1 LPDLKPKSKM
11 PNRKWTTAVICSL
24 KPEFMRQTIDH
35 SLKLRL
41 NEGIVRDREAK
52 VEICAEYLEL
62 LENAPQI
69 ASKFTLHHA
78 HANISNSQKRKD
90 TRALEDEGVSGD

>member
-62 LENAPQI
+62 LENARKSLVSLLCIMLMLTFLI
-69 ASKFTLHHA
+69 AKKGRTLA
-78 HANISNSQKRKD
+78 HLKMK
-90 TRALEDEGVSGD
+90 E